1 MDISLIGA
9 NIIIL
14 AKNHNPSIIS
24 KEWLSQKNIIADNF
38 INFTHT
44 PAFSIVETESFS
56 LVVDPDRLQ
65 LAVKGDIQNNIDAL
79 EQSILTYVQALPEVP
94 YTAIGFNFLYNIE
107 ARKDI
112 IKEILHPP
120 DEIFNKLFSE
130 NYQLGGIIKFNSDGF
145 LVTINLQPNIN
156 NNEYNEIRADV
167 NFNYLLVDSSK
178 TSDIIEK
185 HNQMKETS
193 GNILERLFSE

>member
-9 NIIIL
+9 NIVIL

-24 KEWLSQKNIIADNF
+24 KEWLSQKNIFVDNF
-38 INFTHT
+38 INFTLT

-65 LAVKGDIQNNIDAL
+65 LAVKVDIQNNIDAL

-120 DEIFNKLFSE
+120 DEIFKKLFSE

-156 NNEYNEIRADV
+156 NKYNEIRADV
-167 NFNYLLVDSSK
+167 NFNYLLRDSSE

-185 HNQMKETS
+185 HNQMKEMS